1 MIRQEYTGPIP
12 ELQGKIAL
20 TRSAGNEFTIIK
32 GPVVLAQFDDIDLM
46 FNNARMGVGWYPFPA
61 NHFTP
66 ITGKPVF

>member
-20 TRSAGNEFTIIK
+20 VRDGGNQFTMLK
-32 GPVVLAQFDDIDLM
+32 GPVVLAQFDDIELV
-46 FNNARMGVGWYPFPA
+46 FNKARMGIGWYPFPA
-61 NHFTP
+61 LHFTP